1 MFYREFPPHP
11 ALIDHVQCIWLFEA
25 APHEA
30 ADDTQRIVP
39 DGHPEM
45 LLHFGDRF
53 HEIHDDKVVVQSRL
67 IFAGQLSKPLL
78 LKPGASAGVVG
89 VRFRS
94 AGARA
99 LLGMPMAA
107 RTDTR
112 LDLMDVWGS
121 PGESLLDQIHSA
133 ADNTA
138 RVAVVE
144 QFLLRRLEVTRIV
157 PDAAIAACVATLRAS
172 NGHVGVDQLARIGNL
187 SARQLERRFLN
198 EVGIPPRLLA
208 SILRFRRVFDLF
220 EVPQA
225 GGWVEA
231 ALSAGYFDQA
241 HMIRDFKRFAGVQP
255 RAFYRGLGGLSAAMV
270 GAG

>member
-53 HEIHDDKVVVQSRL
+53 HEVHEEKVVVQSRL

-89 VRFRS
+89 VRFR
-94 AGARA
+94 AVGARA
-99 LLGMPMAA
+99 LLGMPMAE

-121 PGESLLDQIHSA
+121 PGESLLDQVHSA
-133 ADNTA
+133 ADSVA

-144 QFLLRRLEVTRIV
+144 QFLLRRLEVTRVV

-220 EVPQA
+220 EEPQA

>member
-1 MFYREFPPHP
+1 MYYREFPPHP
-11 ALIDHVQCIWLFEA
+11 ALVGLVQCIWLFEA
-25 APHEA
+25 APDDAVE
-30 ADDTQRIVP
+30 DTQRIVP

-53 HEIHDDKVVVQSRL
+53 HEVHGDKSIIQSRL
-67 IFAGQLSKPLL
+67 IFAGQISKPLL
-78 LKPGASAGVVG
+78 LKPGACAGVVG

-99 LLGMPMAA
+99 MLGMPMVEQ
-107 RTDTR
+107 TDAR

-121 PGESLLDQIHSA
+121 VGESLLDKIHSA
-133 ADNTA
+133 ASNFA
-138 RVAVVE
+138 RMAMVE
-144 QFLLRRLEVTRIV
+144 QFLLRRLAGSRIAA
-157 PDAAIAACVATLRAS
+157 DAAIAACVAALRAS
-172 NGHVGVDQLARIGNL
+172 DGGISVDALARIGNL
-187 SARQLERRFLN
+187 SSRQLERRFLN

-220 EVPQA
+220 EQPQA
-225 GGWVEA
+225 GGWVET

-241 HMIRDFKRFAGVQP
+241 HMIRDFKRFAGLQP
-255 RAFYRGLGGLSAAMV
+255 RAFYRGLGGLSAAML

>member
-1 MFYREFPPHP
+1 MFYREFPPNP
-11 ALIDHVQCIWLFEA
+11 ALADHVRCIWLFEA
-25 APHEA
+25 APHDS

-53 HEIHDDKVVVQSRL
+53 REVHGDRSIIQSRL
-67 IFAGQLSKPLL
+67 IFAGQISKPLL
-78 LKPGASAGVVG
+78 LKPGVRAGVVG

-94 AGARA
+94 SGARA
-99 LLGMPMAA
+99 LLGMPMAEQTDA
-107 RTDTR
+107 R
-112 LDLMDVWGS
+112 LNLMEVWGS
-121 PGESLLDQIHSA
+121 VGESLLDQIHSA
-133 ADNTA
+133 ANNIA

-144 QFLLRRLEVTRIV
+144 QFLLRRLAGSRIAT
-157 PDAAIAACVATLRAS
+157 DAAIAACVAALRAS
-172 NGHVGVDQLARIGNL
+172 EGGISVDALARIGNL

-220 EVPQA
+220 EQPQA

-255 RAFYRGLGGLSAAMV
+255 RAFYRGLGGLSAAMI
-270 GAG
+270 GGG

>member
-11 ALIDHVQCIWLFEA
+11 ALAGHVQCIWLFEA
-25 APHEA
+25 APGESA
-30 ADDTQRIVP
+30 EDTQRIVP

-53 HEIHDDKVVVQSRL
+53 HEVHGDKSIVQSRL
-67 IFAGQLSKPLL
+67 IFAGQISKPLL
-78 LKPGASAGVVG
+78 LKPGTCAGVVG

-99 LLGMPMAA
+99 LLGMPMAEQ
-107 RTDTR
+107 TDAR

-121 PGESLLDQIHSA
+121 VGASLFDQIYCA
-133 ADNTA
+133 ADNHA
-138 RVAVVE
+138 RVALVE
-144 QFLLRRLEVTRIV
+144 RFLLRRLAGSRI
-157 PDAAIAACVATLRAS
+157 PTDAAISACVAALRAS
-172 NGHVGVDQLARIGNL
+172 DGGISVDALARIGNL

-220 EVPQA
+220 EQPQA

-241 HMIRDFKRFAGVQP
+241 HMNRDFKRFAGVQP